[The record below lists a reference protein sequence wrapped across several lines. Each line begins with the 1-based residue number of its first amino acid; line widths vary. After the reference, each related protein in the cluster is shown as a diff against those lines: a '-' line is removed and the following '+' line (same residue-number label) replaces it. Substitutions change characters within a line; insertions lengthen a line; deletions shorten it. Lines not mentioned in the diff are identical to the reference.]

1 MSLKE
6 QVLQGVDEK
15 KDRILE
21 VYHFL
26 YEHPE
31 ISLQEFES
39 SKKLAQVL
47 REEGFEVEEHL
58 EGMETAFRAVKKNG
72 KGPKIALIAEYD
84 ALPGNGHACG
94 HHMIAS
100 MSVGAALGLSKA
112 LESLNGEV
120 AVIGTPGEETGH
132 GKPYLVEHGVF
143 DHYDMAMMIH
153 PNSET
158 NVFIEMI
165 AIGGIDFTFIGKPA
179 HAGAEPYK
187 GVNALDAVVLFYNN
201 LSVLRQQLR
210 DGTRIHGIILEAGSA
225 ANIIPD
231 RGKIRLE
238 FRAKEQD
245 YFDEVIAKAINC
257 AKAAALATGCELE
270 YEHFEPTCMGLKHN
284 KVLANCF
291 IQHMEEMGVY
301 EPEEKSDMNSGSTDL
316 GNVSQRIPTI
326 HPMLKVSEGQESIH
340 SQEFKEATLLPY
352 AQDAM
357 IKGAKMLALTGLDV
371 LENPALLE
379 KAWAELKG

>member
-72 KGPKIALIAEYD
+72 EGPKIALIAEYD

-132 GKPYLVEHGVF
+132 GKP
-143 DHYDMAMMIH
+143 
-153 PNSET
+153 
-158 NVFIEMI
+158 
-165 AIGGIDFTFIGKPA
+165 
-179 HAGAEPYK
+179 
-187 GVNALDAVVLFYNN
+187 
-201 LSVLRQQLR
+201 
-210 DGTRIHGIILEAGSA
+210 
-225 ANIIPD
+225 
-231 RGKIRLE
+231 
-238 FRAKEQD
+238 
-245 YFDEVIAKAINC
+245 
-257 AKAAALATGCELE
+257 
-270 YEHFEPTCMGLKHN
+270 
-284 KVLANCF
+284 
-291 IQHMEEMGVY
+291 
-301 EPEEKSDMNSGSTDL
+301 
-316 GNVSQRIPTI
+316 
-326 HPMLKVSEGQESIH
+326 
-340 SQEFKEATLLPY
+340 
-352 AQDAM
+352 
-357 IKGAKMLALTGLDV
+357 
-371 LENPALLE
+371 
-379 KAWAELKG
+379 